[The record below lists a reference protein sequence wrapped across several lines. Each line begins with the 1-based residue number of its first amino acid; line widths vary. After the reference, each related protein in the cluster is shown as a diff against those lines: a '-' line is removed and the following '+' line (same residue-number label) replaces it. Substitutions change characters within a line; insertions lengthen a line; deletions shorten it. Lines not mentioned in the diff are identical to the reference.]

1 MQDLLMAAL
10 TEPVTRL
17 EGCAPNTQRER
28 PRDSGGTQSQQPE
41 QPQRHKGRFVL
52 VINSFIGP
60 GVKES
65 FRRGRSSY
73 GYARQGMKY

>member
-28 PRDSGGTQSQQPE
+28 PRDSGGAQS
-41 QPQRHKGRFVL
+41 
-52 VINSFIGP
+52 
-60 GVKES
+60 
-65 FRRGRSSY
+65 
-73 GYARQGMKY
+73 AA

>member
-60 GVKES
+60 REKERES
-65 FRRGRSSY
+65 FRSSY

>member
-10 TEPVTRL
+10 AEPVTRL

-28 PRDSGGTQSQQPE
+28 PRDSGGTQSQQP
-41 QPQRHKGRFVL
+41 QRHKGRFVL

-60 GVKES
+60 REKERES
-65 FRRGRSSY
+65 FRSSY

>member
-17 EGCAPNTQRER
+17 EVCAPNTQRER
-28 PRDSGGTQSQQPE
+28 PRDSGGTRSQQPE

-60 GVKES
+60 RES
-65 FRRGRSSY
+65 GNPFAEFFLVMEPGR
-73 GYARQGMKY
+73 A